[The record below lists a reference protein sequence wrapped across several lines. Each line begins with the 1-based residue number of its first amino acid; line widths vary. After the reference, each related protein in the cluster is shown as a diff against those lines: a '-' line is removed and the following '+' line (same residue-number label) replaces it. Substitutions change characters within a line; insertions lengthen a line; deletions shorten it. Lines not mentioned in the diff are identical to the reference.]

1 MPGAASPSAVESLG
15 LLGFSGIANLL
26 SAVKVAR
33 YFELDRN
40 DVLVSVLTESM
51 WLYGSRL
58 EEMTVE
64 EGPHSERQAAIDFH
78 RWLLGQTGDGLLELT
93 YPERHRVH
101 NLKYF
106 IWVERQGKSE
116 EECRAQW
123 YHQHYWT
130 DIQQPVPR
138 IDELIVEFNRRVG
151 ILGD

>member
-1 MPGAASPSAVESLG
+1 MTIVRSAVAGSLES
-15 LLGFSGIANLL
+15 S
-26 SAVKVAR
+26 
-33 YFELDRN
+33 
-40 DVLVSVLTESM
+40 DVLVTVLTDSM

-58 EEMTVE
+58 EEMTLA
-64 EGPHSERQAAIDFH
+64 EGPYSERHAAIDLH

-106 IWVERQGKSE
+106 IWVEQQGKSE
-116 EECRAQW
+116 DECRAQW
-123 YHQHYWT
+123 YDRHYWT
-130 DIQQPVPR
+130 DIQQLVPR